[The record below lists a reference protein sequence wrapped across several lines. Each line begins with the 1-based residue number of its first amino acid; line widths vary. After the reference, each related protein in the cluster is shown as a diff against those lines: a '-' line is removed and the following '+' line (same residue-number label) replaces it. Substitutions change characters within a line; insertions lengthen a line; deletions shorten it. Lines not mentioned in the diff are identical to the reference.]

1 MIGAFLNDTEQR
13 IILLSFIFPFDVLQS
28 FVSVFEIRFLI
39 QAYFHPF
46 WKQLILQSLYNYCR

>member
-1 MIGAFLNDTEQR
+1 M
-13 IILLSFIFPFDVLQS
+13 IILLLFIFTFDVLQS
-28 FVSVFEIRFLI
+28 FVSIFEIHVFLI